1 MNDDWKSDLQILF
14 NPRSIALIGASESSS
29 RARAIFSNLREFGYR
44 GKIFP
49 VHPKRGQ
56 AFGLSCY
63 PKVTD
68 IPEVVDAFIIAIP
81 RDQVIGALEGCAEKG
96 VQAGVIIS
104 AGFAEATAEGK
115 ILQDRL
121 TEIAEAAK
129 IRICGPNCYGIANLH
144 ERVAL
149 LLGTDVRHVQPG
161 KIGLVFQSGG
171 LLNLTLLAAWDRGW
185 GVSHAISCGNEAVI
199 HVAHYAEYLVRD
211 SRTQVVG
218 ILTEGIK
225 DPEKFL
231 AVARLAADREKPLI
245 VLKIGKSEKG
255 VKAAQAHTG
264 TLVGSDAVYDA
275 VFKQHGV
282 VRVHDLDDFIETVEL
297 FPKRKKLRGGRL
309 GFIAPSGAECGLVA
323 DIAAD
328 AGIDLPELQA
338 KTVDRLK
345 KVQSPFLSIRN
356 PLNAPEQYTRK
367 EEIFNECIA
376 ALLDADN
383 LDIVGLR
390 LPLPRMRED
399 KDVVKR
405 FADLAQAE
413 KKTEKLLIVFSR
425 ASVSLPEYWRQL
437 LREHEIPFLLE
448 YRKGFKALKSLLHYY
463 QFIDR
468 DRVVPESEVR
478 VAANLD
484 KVKDLLRSFGR
495 TLTERQSKQ
504 ILAEYGIPIAL
515 ESLATS
521 AEEAVRIAR
530 EIGYPVVLKIES
542 PEIAHK
548 TEARAV
554 EISIGNDA
562 EVGAAYDRIVENAR
576 AYNSAAQ
583 INGVLVQEMVRGGR
597 EVIVGM
603 TQDAQWGPTIILG
616 LGGILVEVLKDISM
630 RVAPLTRFDVEEM
643 LHELKGAKILQ
654 GFRAQAPADIAAVI
668 DIALRFSRLCLDLK
682 DDVAEIDI
690 NPLMVFENGQGAK
703 VVDCLMTRL
712 VIESRV
718 DIEAPT
724 NLLPGSQRGRR
735 ERLPPIS

>member
-29 RARAIFSNLREFGYR
+29 RARAIFNNLKEFGYR

-49 VHPKRGQ
+49 VHPTRGE
-56 AFGLSCY
+56 AFGLKCY

-68 IPEVVDAFIIAIP
+68 IPDIVDAFIIAIP
-81 RDQVIGALEGCAEKG
+81 HDRVIAALEGCAEKG
-96 VQAGVIIS
+96 AQAGVIIS
-104 AGFAEATAEGK
+104 GGFAEASPQGK
-115 ILQDRL
+115 VLQDRL
-121 TEIAEAAK
+121 TKIAEAAK
-129 IRICGPNCYGIANLH
+129 IRICGPNCYGVANVH
-144 ERVAL
+144 ERMAL

-199 HVAHYAEYLVRD
+199 HVAHYAEYLVKD
-211 SRTQVVG
+211 SRTRVVG

-231 AVARLAADREKPLI
+231 VVARVAAELEKPII

-275 VFKQHGV
+275 VFKQHGI

-297 FPKRKKLRGGRL
+297 FSKRKRPKRGRL
-309 GFIAPSGAECGLVA
+309 GFVAPSGAECGLIS
-323 DIAAD
+323 DIATD
-328 AGIDLPELQA
+328 SGIDLPELPA
-338 KTVDRLK
+338 KTVDRLMR
-345 KVQSPFLSIRN
+345 VQSPFLSIRN

-367 EEIFNECIA
+367 ESIFNECIA

-383 LDIVGLR
+383 IDIVGLR

-399 KDVVKR
+399 KDVVNR
-405 FADLAQAE
+405 FADLARAAQ
-413 KKTEKLLIVFSR
+413 KTEKLLIVFSR

-463 QFIDR
+463 QFIER
-468 DRVVPESEVR
+468 DRVFPESGVH
-478 VAANLD
+478 VGMNPD
-484 KVKDLLRSFGR
+484 KARDLLRSFGR
-495 TLTERQSKQ
+495 TLTERQSKR
-504 ILAEYGIPIAL
+504 ILAEYGIPIAR
-515 ESLATS
+515 ESLAAN
-521 AEEAVRIAR
+521 AEEAVGIAR
-530 EIGYPVVLKIES
+530 RMGYPVVLKIES

-548 TEARAV
+548 IDARAV
-554 EISIGNDA
+554 ETSISSDA
-562 EVGAAYDRIVENAR
+562 EVRVAFDRIVENAR
-576 AYNSAAQ
+576 KYNSAAQ
-583 INGVLVQEMVRGGR
+583 INGILVQEMIRGGR
-597 EVIVGM
+597 EVIIGM
-603 TQDAQWGPTIILG
+603 TLDSQWGPTIILG
-616 LGGILVEVLKDISM
+616 LGGIFVEILKDIAM
-630 RVAPLTRFDVEEM
+630 RVAPLTKFDVEEM
-643 LHELKGAKILQ
+643 MKELKSAKILQ
-654 GFRAQAPADIAAVI
+654 GSRGQPPADIAAVI

-682 DDVAEIDI
+682 DDIAEIDI
-690 NPLMVFENGQGAK
+690 NPLLVFENGRGAK

-712 VIESRV
+712 VAKPR
-718 DIEAPT
+718 DDF
-724 NLLPGSQRGRR
+724 GC
-735 ERLPPIS
+735 

>member
-14 NPRSIALIGASESSS
+14 NPHSIAVIGASESSS
-29 RARAIFSNLREFGYR
+29 RARAIFNNLREFGYR

-49 VHPKRGQ
+49 VHPSRAE
-56 AFGLSCY
+56 AFGLKCY
-63 PKVTD
+63 PKITD

-81 RDQVIGALEGCAEKG
+81 RDQVIPALEGCAEKG
-96 VQAGVIIS
+96 ARAGVIIS
-104 AGFAEATAEGK
+104 AGFAEASAEGK
-115 ILQDRL
+115 VLQDRL
-121 TEIAEAAK
+121 TEIAESAK
-129 IRICGPNCYGIANLH
+129 ITICGPNCYGVANIH

-185 GVSHAISCGNEAVI
+185 GISHAISCGNEAVI

-211 SRTQVVG
+211 SRTQAVG

-231 AVARLAADREKPLI
+231 ALARLAAELEKPLV

-264 TLVGSDAVYDA
+264 TLVGSDVVYDA

-297 FPKRKKLRGGRL
+297 FSKRKKLTGGRL
-309 GFIAPSGAECGLVA
+309 GFIAPSGAECGLIA
-323 DIAAD
+323 DIAND
-328 AGIDLPELQA
+328 AGIDLPELSA
-338 KTVDRLK
+338 KTVDRLH

-399 KDVVKR
+399 RDVVNR
-405 FADLAQAE
+405 FGDLVRAAQN
-413 KKTEKLLIVFSR
+413 TEKLLIVFSR

-437 LREHEIPFLLE
+437 LRQHEIPFLLE

-463 QFIDR
+463 RFIDR
-468 DRVVPESEVR
+468 DKTSLDSGVR
-478 VAANLD
+478 VDVNLG
-484 KVKDLLRSFGR
+484 KVNGLLQSFGR

-504 ILAEYGIPIAL
+504 ILAEYGIPSAL

-521 AEEAVRIAR
+521 AEEAIEIAR
-530 EIGYPVVLKIES
+530 RIGYPAVLKIES

-548 TEARAV
+548 TEAHAV
-554 EISIGNDA
+554 EIGINSDA
-562 EVGAAYDRIVENAR
+562 EVRAAYGRIIENAR

-597 EVIVGM
+597 EVIIGM
-603 TQDAQWGPTIILG
+603 TQDSQWGPTIIFG
-616 LGGILVEVLKDISM
+616 LGGILVEVLKDIAM

-643 LHELKGAKILQ
+643 LTELKGAKILQ
-654 GFRAQAPADIAAVI
+654 GFRGQPPADIAAVV
-668 DIALRFSRLCLDLK
+668 DIVLRFSQLCLDLK
-682 DDVAEIDI
+682 DDIAEIDI
-690 NPLMVFENGQGAK
+690 NPLMIFENGQGAK
-703 VVDCLMTRL
+703 VIDCLMTRL
-712 VIESRV
+712 IVEPR
-718 DIEAPT
+718 DDF
-724 NLLPGSQRGRR
+724 GS
-735 ERLPPIS
+735 

>member
-29 RARAIFSNLREFGYR
+29 RSRAIFNNLREFGYR

-49 VHPKRGQ
+49 VHPTRGE
-56 AFGLSCY
+56 AFGLKCY

-81 RDQVIGALEGCAEKG
+81 RDHVVTALEECAEKG
-96 VQAGVIIS
+96 VKAGVIIS
-104 AGFAEATAEGK
+104 AGFAEASPEGK
-115 ILQDRL
+115 VQQDRL

-129 IRICGPNCYGIANLH
+129 MRICGPNCYGVANIY

-185 GVSHAISCGNEAVI
+185 GVSHAISCGNEAVV
-199 HVAHYAEYLVRD
+199 HVTHYTEYLVRD

-225 DPEKFL
+225 DPERFL

-245 VLKIGKSEKG
+245 ILKIGKSEKG
-255 VKAAQAHTG
+255 IKAAQAHTG

-275 VFKQHGV
+275 VFKQHGL

-297 FPKRKKLRGGRL
+297 FSKRKRLGGGRL
-309 GFIAPSGAECGLVA
+309 GFIAPSGAECGLIA
-323 DIAAD
+323 DIATD
-328 AGIDLPELQA
+328 AGIDLPELPA
-338 KTVDRLK
+338 KTVGRLK

-399 KDVVKR
+399 RDVVSR
-405 FADLAQAE
+405 FADLAEAG

-425 ASVSLPEYWRQL
+425 ASVSLPEYWRRL

-463 QFIDR
+463 RFIDR
-468 DRVVPESEVR
+468 DKASLDSGIRVGV
-478 VAANLD
+478 NLS
-484 KVKDLLRSFGR
+484 KVKGLLRSRGR

-504 ILAEYGIPIAL
+504 ILAEYGIPIAR
-515 ESLATS
+515 ESLATG
-521 AEEAVRIAR
+521 AEDAVRIAR
-530 EIGYPVVLKIES
+530 DIGYPVVLKIES

-554 EISIGNDA
+554 EIGIRSDA
-562 EVGAAYDRIVENAR
+562 EVRASYGRIMENVR

-583 INGVLVQEMVRGGR
+583 INGVLVQEMIRGGR
-597 EVIVGM
+597 EVIIGM
-603 TQDAQWGPTIILG
+603 TQDSQLGPTIILG
-616 LGGILVEVLKDISM
+616 LGGILVEVLKDIAM

-643 LHELKGAKILQ
+643 LAELKGAKILQ
-654 GFRAQAPADIAAVI
+654 GFRGEPPADIAALI
-668 DIALRFSRLCLDLK
+668 DITLRFSHLCLDLK
-682 DDVAEIDI
+682 HDIAEIDI

-712 VIESRV
+712 VVEPR
-718 DIEAPT
+718 DDF
-724 NLLPGSQRGRR
+724 GS
-735 ERLPPIS
+735 